1 MSDTVDT
8 IMEEYMRLEP
18 AKPGETGK
26 TLHCKQCGYHPSSNK
41 GAVQYLVGMYMQKA
55 PKGHI

>member
-8 IMEEYMRLEP
+8 VMEEYMSLEP
-18 AKPGETGK
+18 AGETGK
-26 TLHCKQCGYHPSSNK
+26 TLHCKQCGYHPASKK
-41 GAVQYLVGMYMQKA
+41 GAVQFLVGMHMQKA